1 MTSIAFRTIA
11 ALLLFAA
18 VAVACERPQQPAVA
32 PAARTVPPPVP
43 SAPPKAAPSY
53 VRDHYA
59 KLEDCAHD
67 WGYAQKCNSASNGTG
82 GTTYLGPIYAKA
94 YREET
99 QAQLRKEAVDG
110 GYSPQMITDA
120 SDLSVG
126 KSEVRP

>member
-1 MTSIAFRTIA
+1 MTSIAVRTIA

-18 VAVACERPQQPAVA
+18 ASVACDRPQQPAVA
-32 PAARTVPPPVP
+32 PLVTTAPPAVI
-43 SAPPKAAPSY
+43 SAPPKAPPSY
-53 VRDHYA
+53 MQDHYT

-67 WGYAQKCNSASNGTG
+67 WGSAQKCTAAPSGAGATA
-82 GTTYLGPIYAKA
+82 YLGPIYAKA

-110 GYSPQMITDA
+110 GYSPHMITDA
-120 SDLSVG
+120 SDRSVG